1 MIAFLIVFYLFMPLL
16 IILLT
21 QRFKLAAKI
30 GGIIIAYAIGLLIGH
45 SGLFPQGS
53 EYFHYLVNNNF
64 SELTVEK
71 LNELKANGLISSSD
85 IKLFKI
91 RQIQDNLMSFAVLM
105 AIPLLL
111 FSCNARSWFR
121 MAAKTFMALIA
132 GLIAVLVVVILGF
145 VLFKNSIPDAWKVAG
160 LLVGVYTGGTPN
172 LAALKMMLDVNP
184 DLYIM
189 THTYD
194 TVLSA
199 IFIFFLISFGKQVF
213 GSFLPAYPFKNGVF
227 EDFNVHPEGNY
238 SGIFKRKVMLPLLI
252 AIGVALLVVLISV
265 VLSLI
270 ITGKMNTVIIILSL
284 TTLGILTS
292 LIPRINR
299 IEKTFE
305 AGMYFILIFGVTV
318 ASLANFRQLIHISG
332 SLFYYVTLAV
342 MGSLILHAFLSWLF
356 KVDADTLIIAHTALI
371 CSPPFVPMVA
381 GALRN
386 REVVIAGLT
395 IGIIGYAVGNYLGYT
410 LAIILRNFL

>member
-1 MIAFLIVFYLFMPLL
+1 MITFLIVFYLFVPIL
-16 IILLT
+16 IIILT
-21 QRFKLAAKI
+21 QRSRLAAKI

-45 SGLFPQGS
+45 SGLFPDGS
-53 EYFHYLVNNNF
+53 ATFHNLVNN
-64 SELTVEK
+64 SIGKITTDK
-71 LNELKANGLISSSD
+71 LNQMRSSGIITDSD
-85 IKLFKI
+85 IKLYQI
-91 RQIQDNLMSFAVLM
+91 RKLQDNIMSLAVLL

-121 MAAKTFMALIA
+121 MAGKTFMALIS
-132 GLIAVLVVVILGF
+132 GIIAVLVVVILGF

-160 LLVGVYTGGTPN
+160 MLVGVYTGGTPN
-172 LAALKMMLDVNP
+172 LAALKMMLDVTP

-194 TVLSA
+194 TIISA
-199 IFIFFLISFGKQVF
+199 FFIFFLISFGKVVF
-213 GSFLPAYPFKNGVF
+213 GSFLPAYPFKDGAY
-227 EDFNVHPEGNY
+227 EDFTVHPEGNY
-238 SGIFKRKVMLPLLI
+238 TGIFERKVFLQLLF
-252 AIGVALLVVLISV
+252 AIGAALLVVGLSV
-265 VLSLI
+265 FLSII
-270 ITGKMNTVIIILSL
+270 ITGEMNIVIIILSL
-284 TTLGILTS
+284 TTLGILAS

-305 AGMYFILIFGVTV
+305 AGMYFILIFGIAV
-318 ASLANFRQLIHISG
+318 ASMANFRQLIHISG
-332 SLFYYVTLAV
+332 SLFYYITLAV
-342 MGSLILHAFLSWLF
+342 MGSLLLHAFLSWLF

>member
-1 MIAFLIVFYLFMPLL
+1 MPLL
-16 IILLT
+16 IIVLT

-45 SGLFPQGS
+45 SGLFPAGS
-53 EYFHYLVNNNF
+53 EAFHNIINNGF
-64 SELTVEK
+64 SEITADK
-71 LNELKANGLISSSD
+71 LNDMYSHGLISDDD

-91 RQIQDNLMSFAVLM
+91 RQLQDNIMSFAVLM

-111 FSCNARSWFR
+111 FSCNAKSWFR
-121 MAAKTFMALIA
+121 MAGKTFMALLTGI
-132 GLIAVLVVVILGF
+132 IAVLIMIILGF
-145 VLFKNSIPDAWKVAG
+145 VLFRNSIPDAWKVAG
-160 LLVGVYTGGTPN
+160 MLVGVYTGGTPN
-172 LAALKMMLDVNP
+172 LAALKIMLDVNP

-194 TVLSA
+194 TILSA
-199 IFIFFLISFGKQVF
+199 FFIFILISVGKQVF
-213 GSFLPAYPFKNGVF
+213 GSFLPAYPFKNGVYEKF
-227 EDFNVHPEGNY
+227 SVHPEGNY
-238 SGIFKRKVMLPLLI
+238 TGIFKHKVFLQLLF
-252 AIGVALLVVLISV
+252 AIGVALLVVIFSVLIS
-265 VLSLI
+265 I
-270 ITGKMNTVIIILSL
+270 IVTHKMNTVIIILSL

-305 AGMYFILIFGVTV
+305 AGMYFILIFGIVV
-318 ASLANFRQLIHISG
+318 ASMANFRQLVHISG
-332 SLFYYVTLAV
+332 SLFYYITLAV
-342 MGSLILHAFLSWLF
+342 IGSLFLHAFLSWLL

-395 IGIIGYAVGNYLGYT
+395 IGIIGYAVGNYLGYM
-410 LAIILRNFL
+410 LAIILRNF